1 MSQEIFFKKLVSLL
15 VTLILVIAAR
25 KEAFGNAEIG
35 ETDETEET
43 GKNSENSK
51 NRNKDKNLET
61 NLTIS
66 NTQSLFKAIC
76 ISVA

>member
-1 MSQEIFFKKLVSLL
+1 M
-15 VTLILVIAAR
+15 LVIAAR
-25 KEAFGNAEIG
+25 KEALGNAEIG

-66 NTQSLFKAIC
+66 NTQSLFKVIC